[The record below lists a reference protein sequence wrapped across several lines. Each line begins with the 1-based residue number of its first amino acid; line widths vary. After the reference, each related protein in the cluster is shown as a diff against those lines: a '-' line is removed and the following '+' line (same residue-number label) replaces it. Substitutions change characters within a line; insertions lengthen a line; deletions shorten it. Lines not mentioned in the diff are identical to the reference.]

1 MDMPRN
7 PEAPLAERPID
18 TDPPVETSQ
27 APAPAAP
34 SDAPAEAVPAP
45 DAAPA
50 PRNRVRRWIFM
61 LAVPLALAAVGGY
74 VWLTSGRYVS
84 TDNAY
89 VQQDKVAVASDVAG
103 RIVDVAVKENDHV
116 EAGDIL
122 FRIDPDPYRIA
133 LEQAQAAIAGAQ
145 VNVVSLQSSYE
156 ASVPDIAAAQDRVR
170 LAQEALGRQQ
180 ALMARGF
187 TTKTDLQA
195 AQHEVTQ
202 ARLAVS
208 NARASAAEAKARL
221 ATGSAVPGQNPA
233 IAAATAQREAA
244 QLNLKRTVVRAPVS
258 GTVSQSD
265 RLQVGQMMVT
275 GLPAVSIVANA
286 SSWVEA
292 NFKETDLDNMRIG
305 QAATVRFDAYPE
317 LKLKGHVA
325 SIGAG
330 TGSEFSVLPAQNANG
345 NWVKVT
351 QRVPVRIAIDDKS
364 PRPLIAGLSAKVKVD
379 VRGVT
384 GR

>member
-1 MDMPRN
+1 MDMPAQ
-7 PEAPLAERPID
+7 PERPLAGSA
-18 TDPPVETSQ
+18 TETSEGPLMP
-27 APAPAAP
+27 PATG
-34 SDAPAEAVPAP
+34 AESVVLTEET
-45 DAAPA
+45 PA
-50 PRNRVRRWIFM
+50 PRNRVRRWVLM
-61 LAVPLALAAVGGY
+61 LGVPLILAAVGGY
-74 VWLTSGRYVS
+74 FWLTSGRYVS

-103 RIVDVAVKENDHV
+103 RIVEVDVAENQHV

-133 LEQAQAAIAGAQ
+133 LAQAQAAIAGAQ
-145 VNVVSLQSSYE
+145 VNVVSLQSSYA

-208 NARASAAEAKARL
+208 NAQASAAEAKAKL
-221 ATGSAVPGQNPA
+221 ATGSAVPGENPA
-233 IAAATAQREAA
+233 IAAAIAQRQAA
-244 QLNLKRTVVRAPVS
+244 ELNLKRTVVRAPVS
-258 GTVSQSD
+258 GTISQSD

-292 NFKETDLDNMRIG
+292 NFKETELDHMRIG
-305 QAATVRFDAYPE
+305 QPATVTFDAYPE
-317 LKLKGHVA
+317 LQLKGHVA

-364 PRPLIAGLSAKVKVD
+364 PRPLIAGLSAKIKVD

>member
-1 MDMPRN
+1 MDMPAQ
-7 PEAPLAERPID
+7 PERPLAGSA
-18 TDPPVETSQ
+18 TETSEGPLMP
-27 APAPAAP
+27 PATG
-34 SDAPAEAVPAP
+34 AESVVLTEET
-45 DAAPA
+45 PA
-50 PRNRVRRWIFM
+50 PRNRVRRWVLM
-61 LAVPLALAAVGGY
+61 LGVPLILAAVGGY
-74 VWLTSGRYVS
+74 FWLTSGRYVS

-103 RIVDVAVKENDHV
+103 RIVEVDVAENQHV

-133 LEQAQAAIAGAQ
+133 LAQAQAAIAGAQ
-145 VNVVSLQSSYE
+145 VNVVSLRSSYA

-208 NARASAAEAKARL
+208 NAQASAAEAKAKL

-233 IAAATAQREAA
+233 IAAAIAQRQAA
-244 QLNLKRTVVRAPVS
+244 ELNLKRTVVRAPVS
-258 GTVSQSD
+258 GTISQSD
-265 RLQVGQMMVT
+265 RLQVGQMMVI

-292 NFKETDLDNMRIG
+292 NFKETELDHMRIG
-305 QAATVRFDAYPE
+305 QPATVSFDAYPE
-317 LKLKGHVA
+317 LQLKGHVA

-364 PRPLIAGLSAKVKVD
+364 PRPLIAGLSAKIKVD